1 MEIKIVPASLVVSFL
16 LSAAAHGNIVFR
28 GPICFPNPFV
38 PDATVYR
45 LDAVLIDCF
54 LPQPFDGPFP
64 GPNPNSFFEF
74 LDVVGYD
81 FSFVN
86 PLPSGWKLSVRNTG
100 AFQTN
105 DNPTIPN
112 LLFQYDNPQ
121 APRIDG
127 PADLGVFRFQTLS
140 ATPIGEQRFVALV
153 YNLQTDE
160 PVVQSGSFVFVP
172 TPGVIT
178 VALAGLVAATRRRR
192 R

>member
-1 MEIKIVPASLVVSFL
+1 MQIKIVPASLVVSFL

-28 GPICFPNPFV
+28 VPICNPNPFV
-38 PDATVYR
+38 PDAYVYR
-45 LDAVLIDCF
+45 VEGFVIDCF
-54 LPQPFDGPFP
+54 LPQPLPRPFP
-64 GPNPNSFFEF
+64 GPDPNSFFEF

-81 FSFVN
+81 PNFVN
-86 PLPSGWKLSVRNTG
+86 PLPFGWSLSVRNTSE
-100 AFQTN
+100 FQTN
-105 DNPTIPN
+105 DDPTIPN

-140 ATPIGEQRFVALV
+140 ATPIGDQRFVALV
-153 YNLQTDE
+153 YNQQTDE

>member
-1 MEIKIVPASLVVSFL
+1 MQMKIVPACLVVSFL
-16 LSAAAHGNIVFR
+16 LSAAAHGGIVFR
-28 GPICFPNPFV
+28 FPICEPNPFDD
-38 PDATVYR
+38 DAFVYR
-45 LDAVLIDCF
+45 LEGALIDCSI
-54 LPQPFDGPFP
+54 LPPLP
-64 GPNPNSFFEF
+64 GPDPNSFFEF

-81 FSFVN
+81 PNFVN
-86 PLPSGWKLSVRNTG
+86 PLPSGWSLSLRNTSV
-100 AFQTN
+100 FQTN
-105 DNPTIPN
+105 DDPTIPN

-127 PADLGVFRFQTLS
+127 PADLGEFRFQTLS

-153 YNLQTDE
+153 YNQQTLE

-178 VALAGLVAATRRRR
+178 VALAGLVAAARRRR